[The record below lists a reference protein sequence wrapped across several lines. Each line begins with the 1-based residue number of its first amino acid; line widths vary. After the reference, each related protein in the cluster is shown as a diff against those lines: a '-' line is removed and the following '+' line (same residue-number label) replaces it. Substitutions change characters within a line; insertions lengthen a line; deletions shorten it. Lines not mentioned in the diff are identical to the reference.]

1 MAGSTAIAR
10 LTHWR
15 DERLERPVPSERV
28 ERQGVV
34 PRHHRLPELP
44 RLTKQRS
51 PPFRS
56 QHRHDVRLLERRREA
71 EVAKEAVDMNALG
84 QLGTDHLDDDATTG
98 GRQNCVVVHAAPERV
113 SQTHQMML
121 YLMSI
126 PQEPYA
132 YDSESR

>member
-1 MAGSTAIAR
+1 
-10 LTHWR
+10 
-15 DERLERPVPSERV
+15 
-28 ERQGVV
+28 
-34 PRHHRLPELP
+34 
-44 RLTKQRS
+44 
-51 PPFRS
+51 
-56 QHRHDVRLLERRREA
+56 VRLLERRREA